1 MVGELLSGGRYLLNG
16 FSLIGEAKLRRYVA
30 IPLLINVLVFAGLF
44 WLATGWFADWMASF
58 SWLNPDPESWLATIV
73 GPLLFLLKLLFGA
86 AMLIIFAFTFSLVA
100 NLLAAPFNSL
110 LAERVEAHLRGR
122 PLSASS
128 DSLRHV
134 LASIPKVLGS
144 EFAKLL
150 YMLVRLLPILLLYL
164 IPGVNIIAPFVSFVF
179 GAWMLSL
186 EYLDYPM
193 GNHGFLF
200 REIRSTVKRRRPI
213 ALGFGSAVTV
223 MTAIPVLNLIAM
235 PVAVAGAT
243 KLWVD
248 RLAASEKPARQ

>member
-1 MVGELLSGGRYLLNG
+1 MIGELLRGGRYLFAG
-16 FSLIGEAKLRRYVA
+16 FSLIGEAGLRRYVA
-30 IPLLINVLVFAGLF
+30 IPLLINVLVFVGLF
-44 WLATGWFADWMASF
+44 WLATGWFSDWMASF
-58 SWLNPDPESWLATIV
+58 AWLNPDPESWLATLI

-86 AMLIIFAFTFSLVA
+86 ALLLMFAFSFSLVA

-122 PLSASS
+122 PLGEAP

-134 LASIPKVLGS
+134 ITSIPKVLRS
-144 EFAKLL
+144 ELGKLL

-164 IPGVNIIAPFVSFVF
+164 IPGVNLLAPFVAFAF

-200 REIRSTVKRRRPI
+200 RDIRNTVKRRRSA

-223 MTAIPVLNLIAM
+223 MTTIPLLNLIAM

-243 KLWVD
+243 KLWVE
-248 RLAASEKPARQ
+248 RLADSETAAR